1 MTPVRKMIKLVEDP
15 LDLSLLVEDSID
27 ISSLYLEDPIDLSL
41 LVEDSIDVNSK
52 PKLKPYPTKDNW
64 YVIGKRK

>member
-15 LDLSLLVEDSID
+15 L
-27 ISSLYLEDPIDLSL
+27 DLSL

-64 YVIGKRK
+64 YVIGKRT